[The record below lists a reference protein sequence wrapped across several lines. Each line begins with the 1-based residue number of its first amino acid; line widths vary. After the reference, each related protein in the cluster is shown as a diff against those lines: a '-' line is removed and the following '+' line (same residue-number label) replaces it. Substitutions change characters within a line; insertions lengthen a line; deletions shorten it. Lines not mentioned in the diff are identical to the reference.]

1 MSLCPFLTKKTEGP
15 DASMKERRGVR
26 EGEGLKMIKLRREE
40 KDKEK
45 KAYCLEGPEKKPKTT
60 KHQNSGKTGDS
71 QIKILATYLKTTIK
85 TRDLQFLP
93 NGHLSLPVAHL
104 RRNLHFNHQ
113 NSRSSISPKWPL
125 KPLSSS
131 SYTITEIMFGWPSG
145 LRRQFKA
152 LVYS

>member
-1 MSLCPFLTKKTEGP
+1 MPFLTKKTEGP

-45 KAYCLEGPEKKPKTT
+45 KAYWRGRRRNLRQ
-60 KHQNSGKTGDS
+60 QN
-71 QIKILATYLKTTIK
+71 IK
-85 TRDLQFLP
+85 TQDRRLP
-93 NGHLSLPVAHL
+93 NKNTGHLSQ
-104 RRNLHFNHQ
+104 NNHQ